1 MAFAPGRLVARS
13 FRQDCGVEP
22 IQSHFGIGRLIPQR
36 GDDRFAADVIVHV
49 HESLTAFD
57 QREDVEI
64 VQGALPGRSP
74 YFSG

>member
-22 IQSHFGIGRLIPQR
+22 IQARVGIGRLIPQR
-36 GDDRFAADVIVHV
+36 GDDRLAAAVIVHV
-49 HESLTAFD
+49 HEPLAAFD

-64 VQGALPGRSP
+64 VQGAPPGRSP
-74 YFSG
+74 YFSV

>member
-36 GDDRFAADVIVHV
+36 GNDRLAAVVIVHV
-49 HESLTAFD
+49 HEPLAAFD

-64 VQGALPGRSP
+64 VQSAPPGRNL
-74 YFSG
+74 YFSA